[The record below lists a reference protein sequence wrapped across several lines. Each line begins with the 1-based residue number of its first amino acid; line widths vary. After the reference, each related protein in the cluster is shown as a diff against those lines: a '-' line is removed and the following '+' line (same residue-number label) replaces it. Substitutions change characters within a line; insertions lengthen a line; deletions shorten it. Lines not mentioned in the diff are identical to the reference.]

1 LQSREVVHL
10 QSILTSLFT
19 TFTFNH
25 HNQFSNVS
33 NQLIHKLFTQIKL
46 KHTKQTIKQISQT
59 NKQTN
64 KRREKQINHKLNS
77 PPISFEFVDNVSNG
91 VVLCVSVSVCV
102 CMCVSIESE
111 YMCVY

>member
-1 LQSREVVHL
+1 MCQINSF
-10 QSILTSLFT
+10 INCSLK
-19 TFTFNH
+19 FN
-25 HNQFSNVS
+25 SNTQ
-33 NQLIHKLFTQIKL
+33 NKQLNRSHK
-46 KHTKQTIKQISQT
+46 QT
-59 NKQTN
+59 NKQT
-64 KRREKQINHKLNS
+64 KKKREKHINHKLNS